1 MKKRAVIRIISYS
14 FAVIFALG
22 GFWFTERKT
31 ALRYRMSVQNDYSR
45 SLSELSSRLNNIS
58 VMLKKAV
65 YISDSAGLSSLSAE
79 LYSEAELAKQ
89 ALSGLPAGKTSLDTI
104 NRFLSQVGNYAL
116 SVSKSFI
123 NDREISDEQ
132 KKNLTKLGESA
143 LTISEAVADSQINF
157 NNGDYWKT
165 VLEEKIKNVSG
176 GSLAQSLTEL
186 EENLTDYP
194 TLIYDGP
201 YSDHIL
207 KKQPLMTSNAP
218 LITKDSALKLAKEI
232 SGDKAVNFEEE
243 QSGKI
248 PVYRFKSDYTDIAI
262 SKNGGY
268 TVYMRKNR
276 SIGAVK
282 LSYSQAVSRAKK
294 FALENGFEGMS
305 ETYYYTND
313 GVCTVNL
320 AYLDGQTLCYTDL
333 IKVGIALDSGDAV
346 FFESAGYLANH
357 TERAFETPVHSAE
370 EAEMCI
376 NSALTVKKVAL
387 ALIPTDGGAE
397 VRCYEFTCKGQD
409 GEEILSYINTKTL
422 TNEQIF
428 IVLKTDGGTLVK

>member
-14 FAVIFALG
+14 LAAILTLG
-22 GFWFTERKT
+22 GFLFTEHKT
-31 ALRYRMSVQNDYSR
+31 AVEYRLSLQNDYSR
-45 SLSELSSRLNNIS
+45 SLSELSSRLNSIS
-58 VMLKKAV
+58 VMLKKAMYV
-65 YISDSAGLSSLSAE
+65 SDTAGLSSLSAE

-89 ALSGLPAGKTSLDTI
+89 ALSELPAYEASLDTI
-104 NRFLSQVGNYAL
+104 NRFLSQVGNYVL

-123 NDREISDEQ
+123 NDKEISDEQ
-132 KKNLTKLGESA
+132 KSKLASLGENA
-143 LTISEAVADSQINF
+143 LTISQAVADSQISF

-165 VLEEKIKNVSG
+165 VLEEKIKNVSE

-218 LITKDSALKLAKEI
+218 SLTKEAAIKTAKEL
-232 SGDKAVNFEEE
+232 SADTSLKFVEE

-248 PVYRFKSDYTDIAI
+248 PVYRFKSDYTDVAI

-268 TVYMRKNR
+268 PVYMRKSR
-276 SIGAVK
+276 SVGTVK

-294 FALENGFEGMS
+294 FASEAGFDGMT
-305 ETYYYTND
+305 ETYYYTSD

-320 AYLDGQTLCYTDL
+320 AYLDGQTVCYTDL
-333 IKVGIALDSGDAV
+333 IKVGIALDSGEAV
-346 FFESAGYLANH
+346 FFETAGYLTNH
-357 TERAFETPVHSAE
+357 TERAFETPAHSAE
-370 EAEMCI
+370 EAQQCL
-376 NSALTVKKVAL
+376 NSELTVKKVAL
-387 ALIPTDGGAE
+387 ALIPTDGSAE
-397 VRCYEFTCKGQD
+397 VRCYEFTCKGRGD
-409 GEEILSYINTKTL
+409 EEILSYINTKTL
-422 TNEQIF
+422 ANEQIF

>member
-201 YSDHIL
+201 
-207 KKQPLMTSNAP
+207 
-218 LITKDSALKLAKEI
+218 
-232 SGDKAVNFEEE
+232 
-243 QSGKI
+243 
-248 PVYRFKSDYTDIAI
+248 
-262 SKNGGY
+262 
-268 TVYMRKNR
+268 
-276 SIGAVK
+276 
-282 LSYSQAVSRAKK
+282 
-294 FALENGFEGMS
+294 
-305 ETYYYTND
+305 
-313 GVCTVNL
+313 
-320 AYLDGQTLCYTDL
+320 
-333 IKVGIALDSGDAV
+333 
-346 FFESAGYLANH
+346 
-357 TERAFETPVHSAE
+357 
-370 EAEMCI
+370 
-376 NSALTVKKVAL
+376 
-387 ALIPTDGGAE
+387 
-397 VRCYEFTCKGQD
+397 
-409 GEEILSYINTKTL
+409 
-422 TNEQIF
+422 
-428 IVLKTDGGTLVK
+428 